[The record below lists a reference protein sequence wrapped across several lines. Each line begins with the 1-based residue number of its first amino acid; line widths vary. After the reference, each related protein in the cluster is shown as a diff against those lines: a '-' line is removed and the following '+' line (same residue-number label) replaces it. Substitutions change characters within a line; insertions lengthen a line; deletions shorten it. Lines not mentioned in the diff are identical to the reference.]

1 MSVRETAPF
10 ADTVSTVDEVRE
22 LYGYPA
28 GVARDKI
35 IDRLDPHCREFIARS
50 PFVLLSTTDEN
61 GRCDVSPRGGP
72 PGFVEAL
79 DEKRLVFADAKGNKL
94 VDSLRNIVA
103 TGRAG
108 LLFLIPGL
116 DETLRVNG
124 RAYLTRDPA
133 ILDRHV
139 VQENRPPRLAV
150 GIEVEEAFLHC
161 AKAFIRSDLWN
172 PESWTMLDG
181 LARPAQIW
189 KDHARLSTTPV
200 GEIEDMLVDA
210 YANDLYWEPPGKT
223 TGS

>member
-1 MSVRETAPF
+1 MSVQAKAPF
-10 ADTVSTVDEVRE
+10 EHTISSVEEVRE
-22 LYGYPA
+22 LYGFPS
-28 GVARDKI
+28 GVAKDKI
-35 IDRLDPHCREFIARS
+35 IDHLDPHCRDFIARS
-50 PFVLLSTTDEN
+50 PFVLLSTTDAE

-124 RAYLTRDPA
+124 RAFLTADPA

-139 VQENRPPRLAV
+139 IQENRPPRLAV
-150 GIEVEEAFLHC
+150 GLEVEEAFLHC

-172 PESWTMLDG
+172 PESWTSLDG

-189 KDHARLSTTPV
+189 KDHAKLATTPV
-200 GEIEDMLVDA
+200 GEIEDMLVDE
-210 YANDLYWEPPGKT
+210 YANALYWEPEPARDR
-223 TGS
+223 